1 MSSIAWKTS
10 VFRGG
15 TKFALTKIKS
25 GKMPVC
31 HWDHLE
37 DLMTLAS
44 FGRFARLTSTAA
56 LVACAI
62 AGSANASLVVYTS
75 RAAFDAVSGYIS
87 IDWSI
92 YGPAGTT
99 ISTPDFRTQSGLT
112 YHVASSQGTLLRR
125 DEGVDFTGDFA
136 LGDHLITEDD
146 SLSDS
151 FLVGFDSQTVRG
163 FGMQVEPNLLRGPWN
178 GGIDVFN
185 AANVLIGTVLIS
197 GNKTG
202 AEDNSAPFYGI
213 VSTNSDIHFASFWID
228 QSYNPNLMP
237 KAGDIAINT
246 MDVLVPEPSSL
257 ALAATALL
265 GLLGLALR
273 RRPTRRA

>member
-1 MSSIAWKTS
+1 
-10 VFRGG
+10 
-15 TKFALTKIKS
+15 
-25 GKMPVC
+25 
-31 HWDHLE
+31 
-37 DLMTLAS
+37 MTLAS
-44 FGRFARLTSTAA
+44 LGRFARLTSTAA
-56 LVACAI
+56 FVACAI

-75 RAAFDAVSGYIS
+75 RTAFDAVSAHIS
-87 IDWSI
+87 VDWGI
-92 YGPAGTT
+92 YGPTGSA
-99 ISTPDFRTQSGLT
+99 ISTPDFKTVGGLT
-112 YHVASSQGTLLRR
+112 LHVASSEGILLRR
-125 DEGVDFTGDFA
+125 DEGAGFTGDFA

-163 FGMQVEPNLLRGPWN
+163 FGMQVEPNLLTGPWN

-197 GNKTG
+197 GNKSG

-228 QSYNPNLMP
+228 QSYDPNLMP

-257 ALAATALL
+257 ALVATALM
-265 GLLGLALR
+265 GMLGLALR
-273 RRPTRRA
+273 RRSARRA

>member
-1 MSSIAWKTS
+1 
-10 VFRGG
+10 
-15 TKFALTKIKS
+15 
-25 GKMPVC
+25 
-31 HWDHLE
+31 
-37 DLMTLAS
+37 MTLAS
-44 FGRFARLTSTAA
+44 LGRFARLASTAA
-56 LVACAI
+56 FVVCAI
-62 AGSANASLVVYTS
+62 ASSANASLVVYTS
-75 RAAFDAVSGYIS
+75 RIAFDAVSAHIS
-87 IDWSI
+87 VDWGI
-92 YGPAGTT
+92 YGPAGSA
-99 ISTPDFRTQSGLT
+99 ISTPDFKTVGGLT
-112 YHVASSQGTLLRR
+112 LHVASSEGILLRR
-125 DEGVDFTGDFA
+125 DEGAGFTGDFA
-136 LGDHLITEDD
+136 LGDHLVTEDD

-163 FGMQVEPNLLRGPWN
+163 FGMQVEPNLLTGPWN
-178 GGIDVFN
+178 GGIDVFD

-273 RRPTRRA
+273 RRATCDDGRIIFSRRGQR